1 MEAYKMR
8 TRDSTLVEITVEG
21 HLDSRW
27 DPVFQGMELLHQ
39 RDGTTVI
46 RGPGLDQAAL
56 HGLLR
61 RIRDSRMVLVAIRQI
76 KEEPNNW
83 RKSMKTNANG
93 KRKNVVIFGAT
104 GRSGSAVVRRA
115 LERGH
120 SVTAF
125 VRNPD
130 GMKTVHPKLRI
141 ITGDVLNPNSVEEA
155 VRGQDAVVS
164 CLGAGLKGR
173 IRSEGT
179 RNIIQAMERTGVTR
193 LISQSSLGVGD
204 SRGNLNAYWKYI
216 MFGLLLRKAYA
227 DHGLQERYIRES
239 PLDWTIVRPAAL
251 EDGEAT
257 GDYLH
262 GFSADQEHLTLTIS
276 TGDLGQFIVGELE
289 EAAYVSEAP
298 GLSYAGARR

>member
-1 MEAYKMR
+1 
-8 TRDSTLVEITVEG
+8 
-21 HLDSRW
+21 
-27 DPVFQGMELLHQ
+27 
-39 RDGTTVI
+39 
-46 RGPGLDQAAL
+46 
-56 HGLLR
+56 
-61 RIRDSRMVLVAIRQI
+61 MVLVAFRQI

-83 RKSMKTNANG
+83 RKSMNTNANG
-93 KRKNVVIFGAT
+93 RRKNVVIFGAT
-104 GRSGSAVVRRA
+104 GKSGSAVVRRA

-130 GMKTVHPKLRI
+130 RMMTDDPKVRI
-141 ITGDVLNPNSVEEA
+141 ITGDVLNPKAVEEA

-179 RNIIQAMERTGVTR
+179 RNIIRAMERTGVTR

-204 SRGNLNAYWKYI
+204 SRSNLNAYWKHL

-239 PLDWTIVRPAAL
+239 RLDWTIVRPAAL
-251 EDGEAT
+251 AEGEAT
-257 GDYLH
+257 GEYLH
-262 GFSADQEHLTLTIS
+262 GFSPDAKQLTLTIS
-276 TGDLGQFIVGELE
+276 TGDLGEFIVGELE
-289 EAAYVSEAP
+289 EATYVCEAP
-298 GLSYAGARR
+298 GLSYGGARR